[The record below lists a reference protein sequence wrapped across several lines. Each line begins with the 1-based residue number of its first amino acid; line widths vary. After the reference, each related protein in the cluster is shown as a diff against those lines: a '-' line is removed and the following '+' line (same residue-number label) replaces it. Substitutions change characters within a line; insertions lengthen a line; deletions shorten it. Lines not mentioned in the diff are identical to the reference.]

1 MRWLI
6 AIAVLAVIGI
16 AGMVYVG
23 TKPRKATVDWHKRE
37 YENYMQCLAGKRT
50 LLDRIRSVF
59 GLANRPDRHMEHRRA
74 LIDLGYLEEREIIL
88 TNNPEGFSQALV
100 QWATNEFPQ
109 SWLWSFG
116 VRSKASCFFGRSVTT
131 WKKWE
136 EAVRRIDV
144 PRKSH

>member
-1 MRWLI
+1 MRWRI

-16 AGMVYVG
+16 AAAVYLG
-23 TKPRKATVDWHKRE
+23 TQPKKGSVEWHKRE
-37 YENYMQCLAGKRT
+37 YENHMQRLAGKRT
-50 LLDRIRSVF
+50 LFDRIRSVF
-59 GLANRPDRHMEHRRA
+59 GLARRPDRHMEHRRA

-109 SWLWSFG
+109 SWLWAFG
-116 VRSKASCFFGRSVTT
+116 VRSNSVMFLRAERHNM
-131 WKKWE
+131 KKWE